1 MLRGRGHRGGEPAA
15 LSWVLVA
22 LDEWQREDA
31 HATGNKEQA
40 RAVTPHLRARP
51 AQRAAA
57 CQQSPQ
63 SQKNQSRLAQANAP
77 ENFPC
82 FVAGIFA

>member
-1 MLRGRGHRGGEPAA
+1 MLRGRGHRESEPAA
-15 LSWVLVA
+15 CSGVLVA
-22 LDEWQREDA
+22 LDEMA
-31 HATGNKEQA
+31 TPGCATGNTEQA
-40 RAVTPHLRARP
+40 RVVTLHLRARP

-63 SQKNQSRLAQANAP
+63 SQKNQARLAEANAP
-77 ENFPC
+77 ENLPR

>member
-1 MLRGRGHRGGEPAA
+1 MLRGRGHRESEPAA
-15 LSWVLVA
+15 CSWVLVA
-22 LDEWQREDA
+22 LDEM
-31 HATGNKEQA
+31 ATRGAEQA
-40 RAVTPHLRARP
+40 RVVTLHLRARP

-63 SQKNQSRLAQANAP
+63 SQKNQARLAEANAP
-77 ENFPC
+77 ENLPR